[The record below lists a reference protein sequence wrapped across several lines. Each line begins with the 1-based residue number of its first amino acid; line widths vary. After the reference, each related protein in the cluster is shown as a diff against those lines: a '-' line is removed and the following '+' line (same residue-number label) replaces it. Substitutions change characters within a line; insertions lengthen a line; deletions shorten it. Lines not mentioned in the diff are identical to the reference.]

1 MATVTGFTAE
11 RMLAIENSTVV
22 DGEIV
27 GDNLILMTRDG
38 TPIDAG
44 VVKGD
49 TGATGPIGP
58 PSAPPG
64 IIRMFAGL
72 IAPTG
77 HLFCDGSLQL
87 RADYP
92 ELFSAIGTQWG
103 AGDGSTTFGIPNL
116 QQRFPVGK
124 GTEAWADVV
133 AEMGG
138 SKDLIVVSHGH
149 DMGHTH
155 AVANHSHNAN
165 HGHTATAWTADVD
178 NHTHPGEGYPNNMG
192 LVSRQNAYIYG
203 SSNYFNVVIAPGG
216 SGAQLW
222 SGTSGLGGYHR
233 HSAGADVSPTNFD
246 TKDSGAQTLTLVAN
260 TQPTGSSGA
269 DKNLPPYVVVNFIIK
284 T

>member
-1 MATVTGFTAE
+1 MATVTGFTAA
-11 RMLAIENSTVV
+11 RMLEIENSTVV
-22 DGEIV
+22 DGDIV

-49 TGATGPIGP
+49 KGDIGLTGP

-64 IIRMFAGL
+64 LIRMFAGL
-72 IAPTG
+72 VPPTG
-77 HLFCDGSLQL
+77 HLFCDGTLKL

-92 ELFSAIGTQWG
+92 ELYAAIGTQWG

-133 AEMGG
+133 AETGG
-138 SKDLIVVSHGH
+138 SKDLIVVAHGH
-149 DMGHTH
+149 DMTHTH
-155 AVANHSHNAN
+155 AVANHSHNAY
-165 HGHTATAWTADVD
+165 HGHSATAWTADVD
-178 NHTHPGEGYPNNMG
+178 HHNHPGEGAPNNMG
-192 LVSRQNAYIYG
+192 LVSRQNAYIWG
-203 SSNYFNVVIAPGG
+203 SSDYFNLVISPSGQGAQMHSGG
-216 SGAQLW
+216 SGLA
-222 SGTSGLGGYHR
+222 GYHR
-233 HSAGADVSPTNFD
+233 HGAGADVSPANFN
-246 TKDSGAQTLTLVAN
+246 TGDSGAQTVGFDGN
-260 TQPTGSSGA
+260 TKSTGTTGA